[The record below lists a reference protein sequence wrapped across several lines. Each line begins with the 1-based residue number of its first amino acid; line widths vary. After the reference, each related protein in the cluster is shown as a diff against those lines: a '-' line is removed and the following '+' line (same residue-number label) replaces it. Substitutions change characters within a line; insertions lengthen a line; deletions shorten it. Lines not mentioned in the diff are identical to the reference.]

1 MKQLNE
7 SFQSQEIKNII
18 QNNEFFKYYIPE
30 PFFTPPTL
38 SNLTVF
44 GEKHSNMLYYIIH
57 YTIVKLYHTYLKL
70 FNDETQDKFI
80 NTNTTTYFTKVLQL
94 FNPRQYNKKQNSDLT
109 TSDKAKI
116 YRDINIY
123 VKQLY
128 SLLQQVV
135 NHSNYESTAVD
146 FLFRRYQYSNFGD
159 LWEFN
164 GDTPTINSMPT
175 NLTKYE
181 HNDMSELLQNYENID
196 FDVVFFYNNNNLTS
210 IFNTT
215 GVLLTDI
222 NYLTDQ
228 YKKIY
233 DILISSIKNIKID
246 VLSTLDNY
254 NILYLTNLET
264 LFNKDIDI
272 KNMIFNGKGAYEKNI
287 AYQLS
292 YTNNISYDYA
302 LVSLNPKEYLINP
315 LSRNPHYVGPGK
327 HKINDY
333 GRRNE
338 IRVKYNS
345 RDYNKGSEF
354 ISNINY
360 NNMSLLRSPISLS
373 TNIKFCKQCDIDY
386 KDRTTGE
393 IVHKLLNILDTAYSH
408 YSGILSKYFILYNK
422 NRIKGKEHYDFNT
435 AQKYVKYIGMYR
447 NALEPLVQKVVD
459 IMYKIKHNIPIDK
472 KVLENSDIK
481 TERRNIEN
489 LTMELNKYRARL
501 LKFRNRVY
509 YNTKINEKFNK

>member
-7 SFQSQEIKNII
+7 LFQSQEIKNII

-70 FNDETQDKFI
+70 FNEETQDKFI

-94 FNPRQYNKKQNSDLT
+94 FNPRQYNKKQNTNLT

-116 YRDINIY
+116 YRDINVY

-164 GDTPTINSMPT
+164 GDTPTINIPT
-175 NLTKYE
+175 KLTKYD
-181 HNDMSELLQNYENID
+181 HNDMSELIYNYEKKD
-196 FDVVFFYNNNNLTS
+196 FDVVFFYNNNKLTS

-272 KNMIFNGKGAYEKNI
+272 KNMIFNGKGAYETNI

-345 RDYNKGSEF
+345 RDYNKDPEF

-360 NNMSLLRSPISLS
+360 NNISLLRSPISLS
-373 TNIKFCKQCDIDY
+373 TNIQFCKQCDIDY
-386 KDRTTGE
+386 KDHTTGE

-472 KVLENSDIK
+472 KVLENSDITSVK
-481 TERRNIEN
+481 QDIVKVIE
-489 LTMELNKYRARL
+489 ELNKYRARL

-509 YNTKINEKFNK
+509 YNTKINEKFNP